1 MSNVILRQVTFAIA
15 MVLNQLLTVYWWI
28 VIIAVLL
35 TWVNP
40 DPYNP
45 IVRFLHRVTEP
56 VLRPIRDRLPTVG
69 MGLDPSPVVV
79 LLALKVAEWVVVD
92 NLRDLALSLR

>member
-1 MSNVILRQVTFAIA
+1 
-15 MVLNQLLTVYWWI
+15 
-28 VIIAVLL
+28 
-35 TWVNP
+35 
-40 DPYNP
+40 
-45 IVRFLHRVTEP
+45 VRFLHRVTEP

-69 MGLDPSPVVV
+69 MGLDLSPVVV